1 MSRFTGPL
9 VALLFSVVLCAP
21 SLMVLQFQV
30 HRAYIERELCVQR
43 EVMADM
49 RTCHGECHITKRFKA
64 LEREADAGFPGERIQ
79 VRHEPVVLLDTE
91 PLIILRTVDELSF
104 PPMRA
109 PLADGHAGG
118 VEPVPRG

>member
-1 MSRFTGPL
+1 MLRFTGPL

-21 SLMVLQFQV
+21 SLMVWQFQM
-30 HRAYIERELCVQR
+30 HRAYIEQELCVQR
-43 EVMADM
+43 AVMAEM

-64 LEREADAGFPGERIQ
+64 LEHEADAGFPGERIQ
-79 VRHEPVVLLDTE
+79 VRHEPVVLLDAV
-91 PLIILRTVDELSF
+91 PILILRTADELSF
-104 PPMRA
+104 AGMTV

>member
-1 MSRFTGPL
+1 MLRFTGPL

-43 EVMADM
+43 AVMAEM

-79 VRHEPVVLLDTE
+79 VRHEPVVLLDAA
-91 PLIILRTVDELSF
+91 PMMPLRTADELTF
-104 PPMRA
+104 PGLDM
-109 PLADGHAGG
+109 PLADGHPGG